1 MMYPLFETPT
11 RTLLYVLAWVPV
23 ALALA
28 AVMYL
33 VEPRPAWALAIIV
46 GPLTLLYASAT
57 TSNWWIVRGERPENL
72 LTVGFLTRIVM
83 AALVTA
89 ALWTIAGRMLYALL
103 ESRLPVMIDGEV
115 RRKDLTLLFLAGLG
129 IYWLSAALHLAFF
142 ISLKAV
148 QAERRALES
157 QVSAREA
164 ELKALRSQ
172 LNPHFLFNSLN
183 SIMSLVGRSPEEA
196 RQMCQ
201 ALGDF
206 LRRTL
211 NLGAR
216 ERVPL
221 TEELDLVRH
230 YLDIET
236 VRFGSRLSFELD
248 VPADLGYA
256 LVPPLLLQP
265 LIENAV
271 KHGVA
276 ARLEGGRIRLT
287 AQREGALM
295 HLVVSNPV
303 DDESASTP
311 GEGVGLDNVRRR
323 LKAMAAGRGSLE
335 VRRRPGEFEAHLV
348 LPVEMATPPN
358 TIVLPS
364 IETAAS

>member
-1 MMYPLFETPT
+1 MMYPLFATPT
-11 RTLLYVLAWVPV
+11 RTFLYVLAWVPV

-28 AVMYL
+28 AVLYL
-33 VEPRPAWALAIIV
+33 VEPRPAWALAIFV
-46 GPLTLLYASAT
+46 GPLILLYASAT
-57 TSNWWIVRGERPENL
+57 TSNWWILRGERPENL
-72 LTVGFLTRIVM
+72 LTIRFLIRIVM

-89 ALWTIAGRMLYALL
+89 TLWTMAGRILYTFLD
-103 ESRLPVMIDGEV
+103 SRLPSMIDATV
-115 RRKDLTLLFLAGLG
+115 RRKDLTLIFLAGLG

-148 QAERRALES
+148 ESERRALES

-196 RQMCQ
+196 RRMCQ

-216 ERVPL
+216 ERVSL
-221 TEELDLVRH
+221 TEELELVRH

-248 VPADLGYA
+248 IPAELGA
-256 LVPPLLLQP
+256 AQVPPLLLQP
-265 LIENAV
+265 LIENAL

-276 ARLEGGRIRLT
+276 GRLEGGRIHLAAR
-287 AQREGALM
+287 REGEMM
-295 HLVVSNPV
+295 HLIVTNPV
-303 DDESASTP
+303 DDDATPAP

-335 VRRRPGEFEAHLV
+335 IRRSPNVFEAHLV
-348 LPVEMATPPN
+348 LP
-358 TIVLPS
+358 
-364 IETAAS
+364 IEVAAP

>member
-1 MMYPLFETPT
+1 MYPLFATPT

-33 VEPRPAWALAIIV
+33 VEPRPVWALAIFV

-57 TSNWWIVRGERPENL
+57 TSNWWILRGERPENL
-72 LTVGFLTRIVM
+72 LTTGFLFRIVM

-89 ALWTIAGRMLYALL
+89 GLWTIAGRMLYSFLD
-103 ESRLPVMIDGEV
+103 SRLPLLIDATV
-115 RRKDLTLLFLAGLG
+115 RRKDLTLIFLAGLG

-148 QAERRALES
+148 EAERRALES

-196 RQMCQ
+196 RRMCQ
-201 ALGDF
+201 GLGDF

-216 ERVPL
+216 ERVSL
-221 TEELDLVRH
+221 DEELDLVRH
-230 YLDIET
+230 YLEIES
-236 VRFGSRLSFELD
+236 VRFGERLSFDLD
-248 VPADLGYA
+248 VPDELGGA
-256 LVPPLLLQP
+256 EVPPLLLQP

-276 ARLEGGRIRLT
+276 ARLDGGRIGLVVR
-287 AQREGALM
+287 REGDLM
-295 HLVVSNPV
+295 HLMVSNPV
-303 DDESASTP
+303 DDESAPTP

-323 LKAMAAGRGSLE
+323 LKAIGAGRGSLE
-335 VRRRPGEFEAHLV
+335 IRRRPDHFEAHLI
-348 LPVEMATPPN
+348 LPIQMAVPPIEMAVPPVR
-358 TIVLPS
+358 T
-364 IETAAS
+364 TAS